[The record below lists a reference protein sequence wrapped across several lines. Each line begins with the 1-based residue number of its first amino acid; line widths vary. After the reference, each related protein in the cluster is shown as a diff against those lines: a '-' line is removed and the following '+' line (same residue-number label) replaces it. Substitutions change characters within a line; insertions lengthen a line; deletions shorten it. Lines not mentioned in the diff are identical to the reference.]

1 MKKLI
6 ISGLFML
13 STALLSAQGEYNYT
27 IEGQIT
33 DIKDGTKIEL
43 QGEVGT
49 DLSEKD
55 IINNEKFSFRFHQI
69 SDDTIP
75 VYLTVYDNEIAL
87 PKRRLWVAP
96 QCKTFITGNG
106 YETEIWNVENSLPIQ
121 IEENRYIAAS
131 RDELKQ
137 LQNYTIEASRISKQ
151 ISDKGLSKDE
161 WQRLQS
167 RLLLI
172 RDSAII
178 LVNNS
183 FNQELA
189 IMRTA
194 ENEQVLMEKL
204 MGYSIF
210 FIQTAQYIELVQFR
224 QFFNTLPKNI
234 INSRLA
240 AEIKKGLN
248 PVATDLIGE
257 PAFDKTLPDMD
268 GNKHTIAEFR
278 GKFLLL
284 DFWASWCGP
293 CMKAV
298 PEVKKA
304 HEIYKDKLTIA
315 GINLDERDAD
325 WLQASQRHGITWQ
338 NLHDAGGFGK
348 SLHKQYQGS
357 SIPYYVLISPEG
369 TILDIWAGYLP
380 GDLLKRLEAYIK

>member
-1 MKKLI
+1 
-6 ISGLFML
+6 
-13 STALLSAQGEYNYT
+13 
-27 IEGQIT
+27 
-33 DIKDGTKIEL
+33 
-43 QGEVGT
+43 
-49 DLSEKD
+49 
-55 IINNEKFSFRFHQI
+55 
-69 SDDTIP
+69 
-75 VYLTVYDNEIAL
+75 
-87 PKRRLWVAP
+87 
-96 QCKTFITGNG
+96 
-106 YETEIWNVENSLPIQ
+106 
-121 IEENRYIAAS
+121 
-131 RDELKQ
+131 
-137 LQNYTIEASRISKQ
+137 
-151 ISDKGLSKDE
+151 
-161 WQRLQS
+161 
-167 RLLLI
+167 
-172 RDSAII
+172 
-178 LVNNS
+178 
-183 FNQELA
+183 
-189 IMRTA
+189 
-194 ENEQVLMEKL
+194 

-210 FIQTAQYIELVQFR
+210 FIQTAQYKELVQFR

-338 NLHDAGGFGK
+338 NLHHAGGFGK